1 MPHPSRIGRDE
12 KRSRAFAEFFDRY
25 AREIAAAV
33 ALATGDVTGAEDAV
47 QDAMASAYAYWA
59 RVSGMDRPDIWV
71 LRVAQHKAIDTWR
84 KHMRERELDPDSTV
98 ATVPDV
104 VKRLW
109 VVWGLEHLTPE
120 DRMLVILRH
129 RDGLSVDEIAVAVR
143 KPPNTVAVAL
153 KRARRRLRNLLKET
167 DR

>member
-1 MPHPSRIGRDE
+1 MPHQSRIGRDE

-33 ALATGDVTGAEDAV
+33 ALATGDVTGLKTPSRTPWQAP
-47 QDAMASAYAYWA
+47 MPTGLGC
-59 RVSGMDRPDIWV
+59 RNGCPDIWV
-71 LRVAQHKAIDTWR
+71 LRWPSNKAIDTWR

-129 RDGLSVDEIAVAVR
+129 RHGLSVDEIAVAVR